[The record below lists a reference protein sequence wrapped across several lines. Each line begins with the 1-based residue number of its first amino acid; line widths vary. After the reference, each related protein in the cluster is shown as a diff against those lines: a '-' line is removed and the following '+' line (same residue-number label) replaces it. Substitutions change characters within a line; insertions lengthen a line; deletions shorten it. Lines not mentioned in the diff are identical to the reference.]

1 MIYDSGAA
9 GSKNGVRAPLA
20 RLLAGRNVDTD
31 VIIDDKQAPGFP
43 QDRRGQVDR
52 HVASARFALAFLTAL
67 YVAVLHIDSPSGDYS
82 FAFSLPLFG
91 AYALVA
97 FVRWLYFRDTDN
109 RLGHQL
115 WRERLEGVAD
125 TTLITTAIAIGGT
138 SVIGLYTAYL
148 WTIFGSG
155 FFYGISAMWWTA
167 GSATVG
173 FSLVS
178 YFSPAWD
185 ISVTATA
192 GLMAGLPIS
201 LALCRHILLAQR
213 THELVLIEYASAW
226 ERLAAHD
233 PLSGLPN
240 RRSFSEALRSMIL
253 RKHPFVLLLFDL
265 DNFKIVNDTYGHTAG
280 DAVIQ
285 IVARRALNQVCEA
298 SHTVARLGGD
308 EFAVMIEGAA
318 AATGHQFM
326 DRLRSAIQEPLQISK
341 DITVTIDASMGMACF
356 PHDGQMMTELIATAD
371 RAMYQDKLQ
380 EKSPD
385 LSDFFGTA
393 I

>member
-9 GSKNGVRAPLA
+9 GSKNGVRAPLF
-20 RLLAGRNVDTD
+20 RLLAGRNMDTD
-31 VIIDDKQAPGFP
+31 AIIDGKQTPGFP
-43 QDRRGQVDR
+43 QDRRGQIDR
-52 HVASARFALAFLTAL
+52 QVASARFALALMTAL
-67 YVAVLHIDSPSGDYS
+67 YVGALHVDSPAGGYA

-97 FVRWLYFRDTDN
+97 FVRWLYFWVADN
-109 RLGHQL
+109 RPVPHL

-138 SVIGLYTAYL
+138 SVVGLYPAYL

-192 GLMAGLPIS
+192 GLMAWLPIS
-201 LALCRHILLAQR
+201 FALYRHVMLAQR
-213 THELVLIEYASAW
+213 THESVLTEYASAW
-226 ERLAAHD
+226 EHLAVHD

-265 DNFKIVNDTYGHTAG
+265 DNFKMVNDTYGHTAG

-285 IVARRALNQVCEA
+285 VVARRAVNQVCGA

-308 EFAVMIEGAA
+308 EFAVIIEDAA
-318 AATGHQFM
+318 GATGHQFM
-326 DRLRSAIQEPLQISK
+326 DRLRRAIREPLQISK
-341 DITVTIDASMGMACF
+341 DIAVTIDASMGMACF
-356 PHDGQMMTELIATAD
+356 PHDAQVMTELIATAD

-385 LSDFFGTA
+385 LSDLLGTA